1 MKQPIAWA
9 GLDVHARTC
18 LLAWRDHEGRRQQHW
33 QFPTAEPQLI
43 KHLQKINATEIYL
56 SLEECGMSRWLAEIA
71 IPLVHEVVVCDPKEN
86 HAIAKS
92 HHKCDIEDAY
102 TLAHLHR
109 LGALKKVWQPA
120 SAARAVFKSAV
131 QAYLESVRQH
141 VRCQLQLKARYRQW
155 GVIPLST
162 EVYTSAGRDRWLGQ
176 IAAAAIREQLR
187 EQYAL
192 LDFHHDAMARH
203 RRRMV
208 ELGRAFPEIA
218 RLRDIPGVGPIGA
231 HVFVGFIQDPGRFE
245 RPQQLYRYCRLGI
258 RERSSDGKPLGH
270 QQLDRNGHGAL
281 KAVSYRAWMTA
292 MRQRCGPVF
301 DFYERSC
308 QRSAN
313 PMHARLNTQ
322 RKVLNTMRC
331 LWQQQASFDAQR
343 FLGEE
348 ASTTAKVKCD

>member
-18 LLAWRDHEGRRQQHW
+18 LLAWRDQNGHRQQHW

-43 KHLQKINATEIYL
+43 KHLQKIKATQIHL

-71 IPLVHEVVVCDPKEN
+71 LPRVHEVIVCDPKEN

-92 HHKCDIEDAY
+92 HNKCDLEDAFK
-102 TLAHLHR
+102 LAHLHR

-120 SAARAVFKSAV
+120 NTARAVFKSAV
-131 QAYLESVRQH
+131 QGHQESVRQH

-162 EVYTSAGRDRWLGQ
+162 EVYTQAGRQRWLGQ
-176 IAAAAIREQLR
+176 IAAAAIREQLE
-187 EQYAL
+187 EQYEL
-192 LDFHHDAMARH
+192 LDFHREAMARH

-208 ELGRAFPEIA
+208 ELGRPFPEIA
-218 RLRDIPGVGPIGA
+218 RLQEIPGVGPIGA
-231 HVFVGFIQDPGRFE
+231 HVFVGFIQDPGRFD

-258 RERSSDGKPLGH
+258 RDRSSDGKPLGH
-270 QQLDRNGHGAL
+270 QKLDRNGHGVL

-292 MRQRCGPVF
+292 MRQQQGPVF
-301 DFYERSC
+301 DYYEGSC
-308 QRSAN
+308 QRSSS

-322 RKVLNTMRC
+322 RKVLNTMLS
-331 LWQQQASFDAQR
+331 LWQGQEKFDAQR